1 MRNPVL
7 TTVALKLPQRLIYFT
22 GIGASAAIV
31 HLFIVFNLV
40 NFLNLQPLVTNVIA
54 FLIAFN
60 ISYLGHKYFTF
71 SQLQDEKQLSFPHFF
86 LVASSAGLLNETL
99 YFILLRY
106 TTLNYMVALIF
117 VLGIVAVYNYIL
129 SRFWACR

>member
-1 MRNPVL
+1 MRNPAL
-7 TTVALKLPQRLIYFT
+7 TTVALKLSQRLIYFT

-71 SQLQDEKQLSFPHFF
+71 SQLQDGKQLSFPHFF
-86 LVASSAGLLNETL
+86 LIASSAGLLNETL
-99 YFILLRY
+99 YYILLHY
-106 TTLNYMVALIF
+106 TMLNYMVALIF